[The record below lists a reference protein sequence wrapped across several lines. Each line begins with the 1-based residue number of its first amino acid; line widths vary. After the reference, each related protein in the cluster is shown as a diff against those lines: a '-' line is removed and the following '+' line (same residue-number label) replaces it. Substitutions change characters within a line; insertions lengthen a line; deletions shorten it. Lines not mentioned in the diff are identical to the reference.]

1 MHCSAHFQGI
11 YSNKRTFLCWE
22 AECQNENVDHG
33 HLDTSGSLQL
43 SETKKALESRLEKA
57 SEQHCAAHDKAAADF
72 SRQLKAREMEI
83 GQLESMHTS
92 IKVQLEARVS
102 DLESKLSRAKEGWKQ
117 AEHRRALD
125 SEGFTNDISLLR
137 KQLAAV
143 DRKLHSMRLK
153 SRLEDDERLEG
164 LLKKVAG
171 KGTPLRDQVRS

>member
-1 MHCSAHFQGI
+1 
-11 YSNKRTFLCWE
+11 
-22 AECQNENVDHG
+22 
-33 HLDTSGSLQL
+33 
-43 SETKKALESRLEKA
+43 
-57 SEQHCAAHDKAAADF
+57 
-72 SRQLKAREMEI
+72 MEV

-102 DLESKLSRAKEGWKQ
+102 DLESKLSRAKEGWRQ

-125 SEGFTNDISLLR
+125 SEGFTNDVSLLR

-143 DRKLHSMRLK
+143 DRKLHGMRLK

-171 KGTPLRDQVRS
+171 KGPPLRDQVLSASLLHFSSALARSWPYDLAILSGAGHLVSFLCGAGRAVMPCCDVL